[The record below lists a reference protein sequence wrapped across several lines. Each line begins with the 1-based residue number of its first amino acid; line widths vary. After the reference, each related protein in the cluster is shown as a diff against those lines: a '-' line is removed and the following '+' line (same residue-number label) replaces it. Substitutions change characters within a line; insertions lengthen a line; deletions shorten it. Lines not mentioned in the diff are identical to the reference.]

1 MGKLLAWLGGFG
13 RNDRAAVALVFGVSV
28 VPFMLAAGVALD
40 YSRALDLKTELQAA
54 LDAGALA
61 AAASR
66 SLSDDQRI
74 TLAKTTFSSNFRSRF
89 GVEPVPTVTLVD
101 GTVRASAAAALPTTF
116 MKLAGIHRMEVGANV
131 QIGVPGQRDA
141 EIALVLDY
149 SGSMNGLPIGG
160 GRVKYLSMRDAASRM
175 IDDLTTGEGAKH
187 VKFALVPFSQHV
199 WVSLPGSMVV
209 GEKPGTTWRN
219 CTQDRK
225 YPHNLTVTSPD
236 PDDDDTK
243 WGQPLHQYGTR
254 PCGPYLSNGLVVRPL
269 SSDHAAVKRQ
279 LQGMTPYDMTHIALG
294 FEFGWH
300 VLSSSAPF
308 AEGVSESDRKTVK
321 VLVLLTDGDQTEQAF
336 GPAGSETPEDGERNL
351 EQLCRNAKAAGITVA
366 TVAFDLGQKPSTVER
381 LRECASDP
389 ERLFFDARNG
399 SDLAAAFDGIRSK
412 VQEAIFI
419 AR

>member
-74 TLAKTTFSSNFRSRF
+74 TLAKTTFTSNFRSRF

-243 WGQPLHQYGTR
+243 WGQPLHLYGTR

-279 LQGMTPYDMTHIALG
+279 LQGDDALRHDPHRARLRVRLACAVIQCAIRRG
-294 FEFGWH
+294 RVGERQ
-300 VLSSSAPF
+300 
-308 AEGVSESDRKTVK
+308 E
-321 VLVLLTDGDQTEQAF
+321 DGK
-336 GPAGSETPEDGERNL
+336 GAGSPDRWRPDGASLRSRR
-351 EQLCRNAKAAGITVA
+351 QRDAGGWRAQSGTAVPQCQGGGDHRCDGGFRSGAKAVNCRKASRMR
-366 TVAFDLGQKPSTVER
+366 LGP
-381 LRECASDP
+381 
-389 ERLFFDARNG
+389 
-399 SDLAAAFDGIRSK
+399 
-412 VQEAIFI
+412 
-419 AR
+419 